1 MRLYIMMFRHLS
13 IRGISSA
20 GRAFGWQ
27 PKGQGFKSPILH
39 LKTRGCPRV
48 FLLCKLE
55 DLTAQTPFLLVTMLA

>member
-39 LKTRGCPRV
+39 LKTRGCPWV
-48 FLLCKLE
+48 FLFCNLKNLP
-55 DLTAQTPFLLVTMLA
+55 AQTPFLLVTMRA